1 MRLSYVVSLA
11 VYLSAIALPDAAAQR
26 AEDVRERPEE
36 RHEGQRERRPRR
48 ATVKLMRWEAALGT
62 GLTAAVLSGV
72 PQAGPTLQA
81 NFGYAV
87 SPRITIGAA
96 FAQATFA
103 PRPYVDPE
111 GVVSHERNLSRHYG
125 LRVKGVMLRRGITNV
140 YGGIQLGV
148 TTADFT
154 YEHEFPTALRL
165 EDEAAYL
172 AERPSPFYDPGAQV
186 GAIGFVGVSL
196 RVLRHVEV
204 YTELGNNLS
213 LLSGGAALVF

>member
-1 MRLSYVVSLA
+1 MRSLLLLSLTVLLHA
-11 VYLSAIALPDAAAQR
+11 TALPDVWAQGAARDTEAI
-26 AEDVRERPEE
+26 RERE
-36 RHEGQRERRPRR
+36 RQPRRPT
-48 ATVKLMRWEAALGT
+48 AKLMRWEVASGT
-62 GLTAAVLSGV
+62 GVTAAVLTGV

-81 NFGYAV
+81 NVGYAV
-87 SPRITIGAA
+87 SPRITVGAA
-96 FAQATFA
+96 FAQATFS
-103 PRPYVDPE
+103 PRPYVDAA
-111 GVVSHERNLSRHYG
+111 GVVSRERNRSRHYG

-140 YGGIQLGV
+140 YGGVQLGV
-148 TTADFT
+148 TTADFS
-154 YEHEFPTALRL
+154 YEHEFPAALRV